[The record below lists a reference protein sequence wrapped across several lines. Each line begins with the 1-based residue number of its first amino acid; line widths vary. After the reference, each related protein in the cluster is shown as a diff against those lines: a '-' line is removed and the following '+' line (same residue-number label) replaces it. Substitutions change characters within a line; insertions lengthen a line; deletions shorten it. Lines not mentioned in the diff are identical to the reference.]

1 LDFETFPKNRQT
13 LEEVSG
19 VVKKKSAAKKKAVGK
34 KSVTPKKKVAVKKK
48 AKAVK
53 KKALPKKSAAKKAKP
68 SPAKPKVKTKAK
80 AKAATK
86 TKVKSKAKAKSPAK
100 PKAKTK
106 AKAKPPLKKKAPTKA
121 KVAQKKVKK
130 AAPKKAIPKKK
141 TVTKTVPEEPTPI
154 VKKPKAIAKLPKSM
168 DPIINKIREKL
179 IENRGEVLK
188 MLESSQAM
196 ERDVEGLTFSN
207 EIDLA
212 SSLEGREMVFQLSS
226 RDRRELKRIDEVLI
240 KIKEGSYG
248 ICETCD
254 KRISS
259 KRLQILPLTTLCIE
273 CKESAENL

>member
-1 LDFETFPKNRQT
+1 M
-13 LEEVSG
+13 
-19 VVKKKSAAKKKAVGK
+19 VKKKSATQKKVVGE
-34 KSVTPKKKVAVKKK
+34 KSVPQKKKVAAKKK

-53 KKALPKKSAAKKAKP
+53 KKALPKKSATKKAKP

-80 AKAATK
+80 AKVATK
-86 TKVKSKAKAKSPAK
+86 TKVKSKAKVKSPAK
-100 PKAKTK
+100 PK
-106 AKAKPPLKKKAPTKA
+106 AKAKPPLKKKAPAKA
-121 KVAQKKVKK
+121 KVAQKKEKK
-130 AAPKKAIPKKK
+130 AAPKKVAPKKK
-141 TVTKTVPEEPTPI
+141 NATKTVSEEPTP
-154 VKKPKAIAKLPKSM
+154 VVEKPRAVAKLPKSM

-179 IENRGEVLK
+179 LENRGEVLK

-226 RDRRELKRIDEVLI
+226 RDRRELKLIDEALI

-248 ICETCD
+248 ICESCD
-254 KRISS
+254 KRITS